1 MSLNEYLVH
10 YTEMPQFLYM
20 ALVSTGVILLMHL
33 CIFLVCKAG
42 RKRIIVGF
50 QKYYEMIISATSML
64 LFIAVY
70 FLIQYRYLDFDDSF
84 YEIWDKYNDFLLLI
98 ALMIAVI
105 LMNLFD
111 NIFVPLKHLA
121 RSEKSTLRMMAMI
134 YMMMIFAYIKFI
146 YENDNYDDIIV
157 YFIIMI
163 IGRFIY
169 FDASFRDFLAS
180 MKALFDELPILIL
193 ALITTGVMA
202 YVGFSTGYLLKSNGV
217 VLSLCIAHLFL
228 LIEIIFANIVTL
240 IRG

>member
-1 MSLNEYLVH
+1 MTLQEYLVH

-20 ALVSTGVILLMHL
+20 AIVSIGVMLLIHL
-33 CIFLVCKAG
+33 FIFFVAKAT
-42 RKRIIVGF
+42 RKRVIVGF

-70 FLIQYRYLDFDDSF
+70 FMIEYRYFNIDESF
-84 YEIWDKYNDFLLLI
+84 YEMWDKYNDFLLLFT
-98 ALMIAVI
+98 LMIAVI
-105 LMNLFD
+105 LMNIID
-111 NIFVPLKHLA
+111 NIVVPLKHLS
-121 RSEKSTLRMMAMI
+121 RGDKSTLRMMAMI
-134 YMMMIFAYIKFI
+134 YMMMVFAYIKFI

-169 FDASFRDFLAS
+169 FDASFRDFIKS
-180 MKALFDELPILIL
+180 IKNLFEEMPILIL
-193 ALITTGVMA
+193 ALITTGIMA
-202 YVGFSTGYLLKSNGV
+202 YVGFTTGYLLKSNGV

-228 LIEIIFANIVTL
+228 LIEIIFANIVAL